1 MLGDGCHC
9 SLPWFSSVSPL
20 NETCLEKLKLTL
32 FTCPSL
38 SCSPS
43 RAFADIGLWKDKVRA
58 VTHSSYPEKQERSS
72 HKAVVFARDT
82 WETTKGSCLP
92 CSL

>member
-9 SLPWFSSVSPL
+9 LLPWFSLVSAL
-20 NETCLEKLKLTL
+20 NGTCLEKLKLTL
-32 FTCPSL
+32 FTHPSL

-43 RAFADIGLWKDKVRA
+43 TACDDICLWKDKVR
-58 VTHSSYPEKQERSS
+58 VVSHSSYPEKQERSS

-82 WETTKGSCLP
+82 WETTKCSCLP